1 MAIPFLNHLDLRS
14 VSELQNA
21 ILHKTTAAAASNAE
35 GKIIYD
41 TGSDTIKYYNGSSWI
56 SLTGDTN
63 TFRTV
68 QADGSSIGA
77 TETLN
82 LIGGTNITLSESGGA
97 ITIDAGPATTVGKT
111 SSSQRSGEIELIAG
125 TNVTIT
131 EDGTTGHF
139 TFAATDTNTNQLTRW
154 YIRDDDNDDKIIAH
168 NKYLKFTAAT
178 GAAGTNVTG
187 TGTTSDPFVM
197 AITLPNDNDNTQ
209 NTTTLSFVDSSD
221 DIILRNT
228 TGGAGS
234 GNQDIKI
241 NAGSNIT
248 LTHTDAN
255 NITIASSDTNTDVL
269 QSIADSSSSS
279 EQFVTFVA
287 AASGSQ
293 TGLSDAAFKYI
304 PSTGTL
310 KVTNLIVSGDTT
322 TANETV
328 KVVENNTLQF
338 EGASGTAAANELNFT
353 TAVLSADRTITLPD
367 ATGTVAL
374 TSDITG
380 TNSGTNTGDE
390 PAAST
395 TVAGIIELATN
406 TEANA
411 GSATNRAVTP
421 ANLGAFTGT
430 SNITTLGTIATGV
443 WQGTAIST
451 DYIANTSGTNTG
463 DEPNSSTSVRGI
475 VELATTTEASAGTDS
490 ARAVTPAGVKRFDD
504 DRKHVSNVTDAI
516 AAGATHTITH
526 NLGTKDLI
534 VQIYALVSDL
544 TTSGTDIV
552 DQYAEVKL
560 DVIRATDNTIT
571 IAPNIAI
578 RALAGGTLRVLI
590 KALD

>member
-14 VSELQNA
+14 VSQLQNA
-21 ILHKTTAAAASNAE
+21 ILHKTTSGNASNVE

-41 TGSDTIKYYNGSSWI
+41 TGSDTIKYYNGSAWI
-56 SLTGDTN
+56 NL
-63 TFRTV
+63 
-68 QADGSSIGA
+68 DGSGTEYDLVVPSGTTAIRLEGVTESGNTNDDITITGGNNVTVTRTSA
-77 TETLN
+77 TEL
-82 LIGGTNITLSESGGA
+82 
-97 ITIDAGPATTVGKT
+97 TIA
-111 SSSQRSGEIELIAG
+111 S
-125 TNVTIT
+125 
-131 EDGTTGHF
+131 
-139 TFAATDTNTNQLTRW
+139 TDTNTNQLTEW
-154 YIRDDDNDDKIIAH
+154 VLRDDDNDDVTIDH
-168 NKYLKFTAAT
+168 NTFVKFVAAT
-178 GAAGTNVTG
+178 GTLGTNTSG
-187 TGTTSDPFVM
+187 SGTTSDPYIVT
-197 AITLPNDNDNTQ
+197 ITSPDTNTQ
-209 NTTTLSFVDSSD
+209 RGAGTGLSLSGNTINANVDGTNSVAANSSSSTANRTYKVQVDSSD
-221 DIILRNT
+221 NLVVNVPWSDT
-228 TGGAGS
+228 
-234 GNQDIKI
+234 
-241 NAGSNIT
+241 
-248 LTHTDAN
+248 
-255 NITIASSDTNTDVL
+255 DTNTDTL

-279 EQFVTFVA
+279 EQFVTFVGS
-287 AASGSQ
+287 ASGAQ

-322 TANETV
+322 TASETV
-328 KVVENNTLQF
+328 KVIENNTLQF
-338 EGASGTAAANELNFT
+338 EGASVSNADTELNFT
-353 TAVLSADRTITLPD
+353 TATLTGGD
-367 ATGTVAL
+367 KTVTLKNESGTVAL
-374 TSDITG
+374 LSDITG

-390 PAAST
+390 PDAST
-395 TVAGIIELATN
+395 TVKGVVELATN

-411 GSATNRAVTP
+411 GSLTTRAVTP

-430 SNITTLGTIATGV
+430 SSITTLGTIATGV

-463 DEPNSSTSVRGI
+463 DEPNASTSTRGI
-475 VELATTTEASAGTDS
+475 IAIATTTEASAGTNS
-490 ARAVTPAGVKRFDD
+490 TEAVTPAGVKQFDD
-504 DRKHVSNVTDAI
+504 DRKHVSNITAAI
-516 AAGATHTITH
+516 SAGATHTITH

>member
-14 VSELQNA
+14 VSQLQNA
-21 ILHKTTAAAASNAE
+21 ILHKTTSGNASNVE

-41 TGSDTIKYYNGSSWI
+41 TGSDTIKYYNGSAWI
-56 SLTGDTN
+56 NL
-63 TFRTV
+63 
-68 QADGSSIGA
+68 DGSGTEYDLVVPSGTTAIRLEGVTESGNTNDDITITGGNNVTVTRTSA
-77 TETLN
+77 TEL
-82 LIGGTNITLSESGGA
+82 
-97 ITIDAGPATTVGKT
+97 TIA
-111 SSSQRSGEIELIAG
+111 S
-125 TNVTIT
+125 
-131 EDGTTGHF
+131 
-139 TFAATDTNTNQLTRW
+139 TDTNTNQLTEW
-154 YIRDDDNDDKIIAH
+154 VLRDDDNDDVTIDH
-168 NKYLKFTAAT
+168 NTFVKFVAAT
-178 GAAGTNVTG
+178 GTLGTNTSG
-187 TGTTSDPFVM
+187 SGTTSDPYIVT
-197 AITLPNDNDNTQ
+197 ITSPDTNTQ
-209 NTTTLSFVDSSD
+209 RGAGTGLSLSGNTINANVDGTNSVAANSSSSTANRTYKVQVDSSD
-221 DIILRNT
+221 NLVVNVPWSDT
-228 TGGAGS
+228 
-234 GNQDIKI
+234 
-241 NAGSNIT
+241 
-248 LTHTDAN
+248 
-255 NITIASSDTNTDVL
+255 DTNTDTL

-279 EQFVTFVA
+279 EQFVTFVGS
-287 AASGSQ
+287 ASGAQ

-322 TANETV
+322 TASETV
-328 KVVENNTLQF
+328 KVIENNTLQF
-338 EGASGTAAANELNFT
+338 EGASGSNADTELNFT
-353 TAVLSADRTITLPD
+353 TATLTGGD
-367 ATGTVAL
+367 KTVTLKNESGTVAL
-374 TSDITG
+374 LSDITG

-390 PAAST
+390 PDAST
-395 TVAGIIELATN
+395 TVKGVVELATN

-411 GSATNRAVTP
+411 GSLTTRAVTP

-430 SNITTLGTIATGV
+430 SSITTLGTIATGV

-463 DEPNSSTSVRGI
+463 DEPNASTSTRGI
-475 VELATTTEASAGTDS
+475 IAIATTTEASAGTNS
-490 ARAVTPAGVKRFDD
+490 TEAVTPAGVKQFDD
-504 DRKHVSNVTDAI
+504 DRKHVSNITAAI
-516 AAGATHTITH
+516 SAGATHTITH

>member
-14 VSELQNA
+14 VSQLQNA
-21 ILHKTTAAAASNAE
+21 ILHKTTSGNASNVE

-41 TGSDTIKYYNGSSWI
+41 TGSDTIKYYNGSAWI
-56 SLTGDTN
+56 NL
-63 TFRTV
+63 
-68 QADGSSIGA
+68 DGSGTEYDLVVPSGTTAIRLEGVTESGNTNDDITITGGNNVTVTRTSA
-77 TETLN
+77 TEL
-82 LIGGTNITLSESGGA
+82 
-97 ITIDAGPATTVGKT
+97 TIA
-111 SSSQRSGEIELIAG
+111 S
-125 TNVTIT
+125 
-131 EDGTTGHF
+131 
-139 TFAATDTNTNQLTRW
+139 TDTNTNQLTEW
-154 YIRDDDNDDKIIAH
+154 VLRDDDNDDVTIDH
-168 NKYLKFTAAT
+168 NTFVKFVAAT
-178 GAAGTNVTG
+178 GTLGTNTSG
-187 TGTTSDPFVM
+187 SGTTSDPYVVT
-197 AITLPNDNDNTQ
+197 ITSP
-209 NTTTLSFVDSSD
+209 
-221 DIILRNT
+221 
-228 TGGAGS
+228 
-234 GNQDIKI
+234 
-241 NAGSNIT
+241 
-248 LTHTDAN
+248 
-255 NITIASSDTNTDVL
+255 DTNTQRAAGTGLSLSGNTINANVGATGTTQAPQSITTTANRLYQVETDDQDNLVVNVPWVDTNTNTDTL

-287 AASGSQ
+287 NASGAQ

-338 EGASGTAAANELNFT
+338 EGAAGSNADTELNFT
-353 TAVLSADRTITLPD
+353 TATLTGGDKTVTLKNESGTI
-367 ATGTVAL
+367 AL
-374 TSDITG
+374 LSDITG

-390 PAAST
+390 PDAT
-395 TVAGIIELATN
+395 TSVKGIVELATN
-406 TEANA
+406 AEANA
-411 GSATNRAVTP
+411 GTPTARAVTP
-421 ANLGAFTGT
+421 ANLQAYTGASTIAT
-430 SNITTLGTIATGV
+430 VGTITTGV
-443 WQGTAIST
+443 WQGTEIST
-451 DYIANTSGTNTG
+451 TYIANTSGTNTG

-490 ARAVTPAGVKRFDD
+490 QRAVTPAGVKQFDD
-504 DRKHVSNVTDAI
+504 DRKHVSNITAAI
-516 AAGATHTITH
+516 SAGATHTITH

-544 TTSGTDIV
+544 TTSGTNIV